1 MSGTLAKALKC
12 AAFFLAHFIVCAFA
26 TGCSTAAFRYSVEKN
41 HAFIEPDGKV
51 LKVDLYR
58 PERKTQAP
66 AVIVVH
72 GGSWT
77 SRSGDMESVC
87 IKLAK
92 EGFVAFNVTYRLA
105 PENLYPKAVN
115 DVKDAFTWVRTHA
128 KEFNVD
134 PDQLF
139 VWGYSAGA
147 HLALLAGLDPATQV
161 RGIVGGGAPTD
172 LTKFPDSPIST
183 KFLGKTYNEDPKLW
197 AEASPVNHVTPQSP
211 PIFLYHGKWDDIV
224 EPKHV
229 EWMAQKA
236 KENKIRFESYLVPLQ
251 GHIAVYLL
259 STESDRRSI
268 DFLKS
273 LVKHQ

>member
-1 MSGTLAKALKC
+1 MIKSLATVLGLLTFL
-12 AAFFLAHFIVCAFA
+12 FFA
-26 TGCSTAAFRYSVEKN
+26 GCSTGAFKYTVEKN
-41 HAFIEPDGKV
+41 HSFIEPGGKA

-58 PERKTQAP
+58 PERTTKAP

-92 EGFVAFNVTYRLA
+92 AGFVAFNVTYRLA
-105 PENLYPKAVN
+105 PEFLYPKAVD
-115 DVKDAFTWVRTHA
+115 DVKDAFRWVRA
-128 KEFNVD
+128 NSNEFNLD
-134 PDQLF
+134 PDQVF

-147 HLALLAGLDPATQV
+147 HLALLAGLDPKTQV

-183 KFLGKTYNEDPKLW
+183 KFLGKTYKEDPALW

-224 EPKHV
+224 EPTHV
-229 EWMAQKA
+229 EWMEKKA
-236 KENKIRFESYLVPLQ
+236 RANNVRFESYLAPLQ
-251 GHIAVYLL
+251 GHIAVYFL
-259 STESDRRSI
+259 SSESDRRAI
-268 DFLKS
+268 EFLQS
-273 LVKHQ
+273 LLPAK